1 MTDAP
6 ARSDGPPPLNHPP
19 VDQTAGSNGPAP
31 VAPRRQLSR
40 RRQLQLVRWGVYG
53 AAALLFVVLGSNVDW
68 PSLGQ
73 ALFDP
78 DIARDVFPA
87 MITTGIENTVA
98 YTLIGFTLG
107 LFLGVVLAV
116 MRLSRATPFRWF
128 AATYIEIFRGIPLLV
143 TLLILGFG
151 IPIATGWQWP
161 SERPASYLQGAV
173 PLALVA
179 GAYIAETVRAG
190 IEAVPTG
197 QMEAARSL
205 GMRYSRAMVSVVIP
219 QAFRIV
225 VPPLTNELVL
235 LVKDTSLISVLGVT
249 AATKDLTRIGRD
261 GVNSFANATP
271 LVVAGLLYL
280 ALTVPLTRLAAYL
293 ERRGKRGRR

>member
-6 ARSDGPPPLNHPP
+6 PRSP
-19 VDQTAGSNGPAP
+19 VPADPSAGAI
-31 VAPRRQLSR
+31 RQSGNNASGKRPISR
-40 RRQLQLVRWGVYG
+40 RRRIQLIRWGVYG
-53 AAALLFVVLGSNVDW
+53 VVVLLAVALGSAVDW
-68 PSLGQ
+68 GSLGR

-78 DIARDVFPA
+78 TIARDVLPT
-87 MITTGIENTVA
+87 MVSTGIENTIA
-98 YTLIGFTLG
+98 YTLIGFSFG
-107 LFLGVVLAV
+107 LVLGVVLAV
-116 MRLSRATPFRWF
+116 MRLSHATPFRWF
-128 AATYIEIFRGIPLLV
+128 ASVYIEIFRGIPLLV

-161 SERPASYLQGAV
+161 SSPPASYLQGGV

-190 IEAVPTG
+190 IEAVPAG

-205 GMRYSRAMVSVVIP
+205 GMRYSRATVSIVIP

-261 GVNSFANATP
+261 GVNSYANATP

-280 ALTVPLTRLAAYL
+280 AITIPLTRLAAYL
-293 ERRGKRGRR
+293 ERRGKRGQR

>member
-1 MTDAP
+1 M
-6 ARSDGPPPLNHPP
+6 S
-19 VDQTAGSNGPAP
+19 
-31 VAPRRQLSR
+31 RRQRLR
-40 RRQLQLVRWGVYG
+40 LTRGAVYATVAIVLVAV
-53 AAALLFVVLGSNVDW
+53 GSVVDW
-68 PSLGQ
+68 GALGR

-78 DIARDVFPA
+78 EIAREVLPA
-87 MITTGIENTVA
+87 MVTTGIENTVA

-107 LFLGVVLAV
+107 LALGVVLAV
-116 MRLSRATPFRWF
+116 LRLSTARPFRWF

-161 SERPASYLQGAV
+161 SQRPGSYLQGAV

-179 GAYIAETVRAG
+179 GAYIAESVRAG
-190 IEAVPTG
+190 IEAVPKG

-205 GMRYSRAMVSVVIP
+205 GMRYSRAMVTIIIP

-235 LVKDTSLISVLGVT
+235 LIKDTSLISVLGVT
-249 AATKDLTRIGRD
+249 AATKDLTRLGRD
-261 GVNSFANATP
+261 GVNTFANATP

-280 ALTVPLTRLAAYL
+280 ALTIPLTQLAGYL
-293 ERRGKRGRR
+293 ERRGRRGQR